1 MRWMLLVL
9 LVLCVGCWPQGDD
22 ELPGE
27 VVGQFVAVG
36 LMVEQSCGAGVP
48 AQDPLDLSFELRLE
62 ENGRAFYRQPS
73 GATFAGTGSKGV
85 YTFQVSQSWMAVE
98 PDQFR
103 GYSGCTVTQRDIFTF
118 VIEEPEIDPA
128 TDGGVDMDATDSGV
142 DMDATDDGGD
152 TEATDGGA
160 VVDPALVKLTGS
172 QITDVTPLSGSD
184 CRPAVAAFGGPF
196 LALPCRVEY
205 VLTGNGI

>member
-1 MRWMLLVL
+1 MLLVL
-9 LVLCVGCWPQGDD
+9 LLLSLGCWPQGDD

-36 LMVEQSCGAGVP
+36 LMVEQSCGAAIP
-48 AQDPLDLSFELRLE
+48 APDPLDLSFELRLE

-73 GATFAGTGSKGV
+73 GATFAGTGSDGV

-118 VIEEPEIDPA
+118 VVEEPEIDATTDAGDDMEA
-128 TDGGVDMDATDSGV
+128 TDGGV
-142 DMDATDDGGD
+142 D
-152 TEATDGGA
+152 TEATDGG
-160 VVDPALVKLTGS
+160 VDTEEIDGGIVIDPTLVKLTGS
-172 QITDVTPLSGSD
+172 QTTDVTPLSGSD